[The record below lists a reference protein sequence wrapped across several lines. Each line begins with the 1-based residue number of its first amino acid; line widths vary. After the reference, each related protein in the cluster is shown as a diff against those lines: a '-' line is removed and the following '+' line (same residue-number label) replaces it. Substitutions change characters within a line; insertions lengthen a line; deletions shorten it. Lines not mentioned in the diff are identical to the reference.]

1 MKKTVLLLG
10 FIFLST
16 TIFSQNESLNDY
28 KYVVVPS
35 QYSFLKE
42 ADQYQL
48 NSLTKFLF
56 NKYGFEAIMDTEQL
70 PDDAATNNCL
80 VLKSDVLKEKAFLK
94 TKLKVELKNCKGEIV
109 YTSQEG
115 ESREKDYQKAYY
127 ESIRDAF
134 TSFQS
139 LNYKYTPKSREDVYK
154 LVKNNTEPVN
164 TSEKKPLVN
173 EKTETKAKKVVN
185 NNNTEVVSVLYA
197 QVTTNGYQLVDT
209 TPKVV
214 YILLETKLKDVFVVK
229 DQNAIVYKEEGRWFL
244 SNSNTQVS
252 ELNIKF

>member
-1 MKKTVLLLG
+1 MKKTILLIG

-16 TIFSQNESLNDY
+16 TILSQNKSLNDY

-35 QYSFLKE
+35 TYAFLKKT
-42 ADQYQL
+42 DQFQL

-56 NKYGFEAIMDTEQL
+56 NKYNFEAIMDTEQL
-70 PDDAATNNCL
+70 PDDAVINNCL
-80 VLKSDVLKEKAFLK
+80 VLKSNVFKEKAFLK
-94 TKLKVELKNCKGEIV
+94 TKLRVELKNCKGEIV

-115 ESREKDYQKAYY
+115 ESREKDYQKAYH
-127 ESIRDAF
+127 EALRDAF

-139 LNYKYTPKSREDVYK
+139 LDYKFTPKASDDASKQV
-154 LVKNNTEPVN
+154 
-164 TSEKKPLVN
+164 TSTTVEVITQENKPLVK
-173 EKTETKAKKVVN
+173 EKTKTNTNEVVN
-185 NNNTEVVSVLYA
+185 NNNNEEGTVLYA
-197 QVTTNGYQLVDT
+197 QETANGYQLVDT

-214 YILLETKLKDVFVVK
+214 YILLETKLKDVFIVK